1 MHRPQ
6 TLILVFLLAP
16 MAQAQFSGKKAYD
29 HTAAL
34 VEIGPRPP
42 GSAGIRKAQQYIVG
56 ELKAQGWQVTEDGF
70 TARTPIGNVAMKNIV
85 AFRQG
90 SSGRAVALSGHYD
103 TKIFPF
109 RFVGANDGGSSAG
122 FLLEMARALRN
133 VPLKNSVYLV
143 FFDGEEAV
151 REWTPEDSL
160 YGSRHLAARW
170 YKDGTLAK
178 LAALINVD
186 MIGDRDLRILREQYS
201 SDVLMRLIGSVA
213 RQQGVHQHFDGPAVA
228 IEDDHVP
235 FLRLGARAA
244 NLIDFEYGP
253 ENSWWHT
260 PQDTMDKLSPRS
272 FEIVGNVLIEVL
284 RRLDAQ

>member
-6 TLILVFLLAP
+6 TLILALALAP
-16 MAQAQFSGKKAYD
+16 ALPAQFSGRNAYD

-34 VEIGPRPP
+34 TAIGPRPP
-42 GSAGIRKAQQYIVG
+42 GSPGIRKAQQYIVSQ
-56 ELKAQGWQVTEDGF
+56 LKSQGWQVTEDDF
-70 TARTPIGNVAMKNIV
+70 VARTPTGRVPMKNII
-85 AFRQG
+85 AFREG
-90 SSGRAVALSGHYD
+90 TSGKAVALSGHYD

-122 FLLEMARALRN
+122 FLLEMARALKS
-133 VPLKNSVYLV
+133 VPLKNSVYLI

-151 REWTPEDSL
+151 REWTPDDSL
-160 YGSRHLAARW
+160 YGSRHLAQRW
-170 YKDGTLAK
+170 HRDGTLAK
-178 LAALINVD
+178 LEALINVD
-186 MIGDRDLRILREQYS
+186 MIGDRDLKILREQYS
-201 SDVLMRLIGSVA
+201 SETLMRLVWSVA
-213 RQQGVHQHFDGPAVA
+213 REQGVWQHFNGPAAA

-272 FEIVGNVLIEVL
+272 FEIVGNVLVEVL
-284 RRLDAQ
+284 RRLDPR